1 MTKTEA
7 EVLRVKWKQQA
18 DPPACPH
25 LIQEEEMNE
34 DGYSTGHYV
43 CNLCGE
49 SVAQRGLAA

>member
-7 EVLRVKWKQQA
+7 EVLRVKWKQQV

-25 LIQEEEMNE
+25 LIQEEEMHE

>member
-7 EVLRVKWKQQA
+7 EVLRGKWKQQV
-18 DPPACPH
+18 DPPACAH

-49 SVAQRGLAA
+49 SVARRGLAA

>member
-7 EVLRVKWKQQA
+7 EVLRVKWKQQV
-18 DPPACPH
+18 DPPACAH

-34 DGYSTGHYV
+34 DGYSTGYYV

-49 SVAQRGLAA
+49 SVARRGLAA